1 MKMKITIKTGK
12 FSYFPAPFA
21 FHPLS
26 FRLPSVRKL
35 STLSMLSLFHR
46 YNRNSLIRW
55 NEFSGF
61 SWWSID
67 PWLENFHCSS
77 EIFFFLFFSLFFF
90 FLLSMLSSLE
100 FGNGESKLETFSRN
114 RWKQYRF
121 VRIFHVYTRPV
132 LTCSVTHNGRLA
144 PLFHSSLLFNVS
156 WKICVPRAWTTTL
169 NKSQFPALSNNGGTE
184 RIISLPTTLSFPRN
198 LFSPLPLKLISPL
211 PIYSRVLV

>member
-1 MKMKITIKTGK
+1 MIFITSVERYFFFSFFFYSLLANRIRFQYIYIRKIIKSPANMKIKITMKTGK
-12 FSYFPAPFA
+12 FSYFPASFA

-26 FRLPSVRKL
+26 FRLPFVRKL

-90 FLLSMLSSLE
+90 F
-100 FGNGESKLETFSRN
+100 FF
-114 RWKQYRF
+114 Q
-121 VRIFHVYTRPV
+121 
-132 LTCSVTHNGRLA
+132 C
-144 PLFHSSLLFNVS
+144 
-156 WKICVPRAWTTTL
+156 
-169 NKSQFPALSNNGGTE
+169 FPASSSVMAKASLKHFRVTGGNNTD
-184 RIISLPTTLSFPRN
+184 
-198 LFSPLPLKLISPL
+198 LFEFFTYIRGP
-211 PIYSRVLV
+211 Y